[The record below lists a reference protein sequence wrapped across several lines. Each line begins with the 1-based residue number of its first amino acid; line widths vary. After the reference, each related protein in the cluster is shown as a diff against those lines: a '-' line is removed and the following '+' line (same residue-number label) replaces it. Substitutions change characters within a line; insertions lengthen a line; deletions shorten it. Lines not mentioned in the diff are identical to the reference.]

1 MSLIVAHNLSAI
13 NANRQSNL
21 IERKRTKVMEQLS
34 SGYRI
39 NRAADDA
46 SGLAISEKMRAQIR
60 GLSQASHNIQDGISY
75 VQTADGALEEVH
87 SIFQRIREISVQASN
102 GTNTSFDRLMLDL
115 EIDEL
120 KDNAER
126 IFKDTEFNTQKIWDG
141 EPLLVNTIVG
151 TASVPAVSVSSTSVE
166 STITNTNR
174 LVMPKN
180 GFRLNADT
188 DGIQVSW
195 TAYDGNTYT
204 SELIEWEEPLSGTHS
219 FHLKDYL
226 NNVTYTDKTTN
237 TVCVA
242 NPMDFEGLDFI
253 YTYTVAETAMLDD
266 AITAL
271 NNAYVSTSI
280 STPESAKTFT
290 VDGSNLGTTADGNLF
305 HVSCSANIYYD
316 ALLVS
321 DRDFEASD
329 TVYIEGIKNS
339 NGEYENVS
347 NHPVTDNTPSE
358 AFEFE
363 FLLKTG
369 TDASGNDIFTK
380 VKTKPSHTN
389 YYCHSNEKEDEN
401 IWWHTVTYDNG
412 HSYTYTSNYQ
422 SSPGCSPDSIS
433 NAYSTSHSNKTNT
446 KTETL
451 EEANKTHT
459 AFLTYSFSLVAEN
472 KFTCKDGSQTDQ
484 VGSISI
490 TLSVPSNPDRKDTA
504 DKINEALGKL
514 SGLDIYSNDSHS
526 RLYSS
531 VSSWNSPNRLD
542 VPTYEP
548 CYEYAKCVD
557 IQAGANEGQI
567 IPVDYAMLSL
577 SLLDIED
584 IQVDTLDHAQDA
596 LKRIDDAIRII
607 SEQRSLFGAYQNR
620 LEYAK
625 AIDDNTGEN
634 LQAAESTIRDADMAS
649 SMVIYSKIQ
658 ILSQTAQSM
667 LAQANQSKQAVL
679 ELLQQ

>member
-1 MSLIVAHNLSAI
+1 MSLVIAHNLSAL
-13 NANRQSNL
+13 NANRQSSL
-21 IERKRTKVMEQLS
+21 IERKRTKIMEQLS

-120 KDNAER
+120 KDSAER

-141 EPLLVNTIVG
+141 EPLIVDTIIG
-151 TASVPAVSVSSTSVE
+151 TTSIPAVSISFTSVR

-174 LVMPKN
+174 LIMPKN

-204 SELIEWEEPLSGTHS
+204 SERIEWEEPLAGTHS

-226 NNVTYTDKTTN
+226 NTVTYTDKATN
-237 TVCVA
+237 TTCVA
-242 NPMDFEGLDFI
+242 NPMDFEGLDFE
-253 YTYTVAETAMLDD
+253 YTYTIAEAAVLDD
-266 AITAL
+266 AVTAL

-280 STPESAKTFT
+280 NTPESAKIFT
-290 VDGSNLGTTADGNLF
+290 VDGSKLGTTADGNLF
-305 HVSCSANIYYD
+305 SVSCSANIFYD

-347 NHPVTDNTPSE
+347 NHPVADNTPSE

-369 TDASGNDIFTK
+369 TDASGNDVFTK
-380 VKTKPSHTN
+380 VKTQPSQTN
-389 YYCHSNEKEDEN
+389 YYCHSSEKEDEN
-401 IWWHTVTYDNG
+401 IWWHTVTYSNG
-412 HSYTYTSNYQ
+412 HSDTFTSNYL

-451 EEANKTHT
+451 AEANKTHNAT
-459 AFLTYSFSLVAEN
+459 LTYSFSLVAEN
-472 KFTCKDGSQTDQ
+472 KFTCEDGSQTDQ

-490 TLSVPSNPDRKDTA
+490 TLWVPSNPDRTDTA
-504 DKINEALGKL
+504 NKINEALGKL
-514 SGLDIYSNDSHS
+514 SGLDIYSDDS
-526 RLYSS
+526 YSYLS
-531 VSSWNSPNRLD
+531 SYVSSEDSANRLD

-584 IQVDTLDHAQDA
+584 IQVDTFDHAQDA

-620 LEYAK
+620 LEHAK

-649 SMVIYSKIQ
+649 SMVTYSKIQ
-658 ILSQTAQSM
+658 ILSQTVQSM

-679 ELLQQ
+679 DLLQQ